1 MVPEQTCRPLPR
13 HMIKFQI
20 EIRPEAMLMDDR
32 SDSDERISRC
42 GRRRYFEQEV
52 ERLLD
57 RLYGTAL
64 RLTRNP
70 DDAEDIVAEA
80 VGKAWAKL
88 DELQDIQCL
97 EGWLFRILHNTFVS
111 EWRRRQHRQDKEVD
125 IDAHKLDGSQEASFS
140 LFDRLHQPFLLWWG
154 TPEEQV
160 LNGLLREDLQKA
172 LDGLPDAFRI
182 VVILVEVEGYRYEE
196 VAELLGIPLGTV
208 RSRLSR
214 GRSLLQKALWY
225 QAGEAGL
232 LHGTISNNP
241 VGGTR

>member
-1 MVPEQTCRPLPR
+1 
-13 HMIKFQI
+13 
-20 EIRPEAMLMDDR
+20 MDDR
-32 SDSDERISRC
+32 LDSDERTIPD
-42 GRRRYFEQEV
+42 GRRKRRHHFEQEV

-70 DDAEDIVAEA
+70 EDAEDIVAET

-97 EGWLFRILHNTFVS
+97 EGWLFRILNNAFVS

-125 IDAHKLDGSQEASFS
+125 IDAAELDGSQAESFS
-140 LFDRLHQPFLLWWG
+140 LFERLHQPFLLWWG
-154 TPEEQV
+154 TPEDQV
-160 LNGLLREDLQKA
+160 LNDLLREDLQEA
-172 LDGLPDAFRI
+172 LDSLPDAFRI

-196 VAELLGIPLGTV
+196 VAELLEIPLGTV

-214 GRSLLQKALWY
+214 GRSLLQKALWH
-225 QAGEAGL
+225 QAREAGL
-232 LHGTISNNP
+232 LRGTLSDDST
-241 VGGTR
+241 GGTR

>member
-1 MVPEQTCRPLPR
+1 
-13 HMIKFQI
+13 
-20 EIRPEAMLMDDR
+20 MDDR
-32 SDSDERISRC
+32 LDPDKPTITTSRRE
-42 GRRRYFEQEV
+42 RRRHFEQAV

-64 RLTRNP
+64 RLTRDP
-70 DDAEDIVAEA
+70 DDAEDIVAAA

-88 DELQDIQCL
+88 DELQDPQCL

-111 EWRRRQHRQDKEVD
+111 EWRRRRHRQDKEVD
-125 IDAHKLDGSQEASFS
+125 IDAPELDGSPAESFS
-140 LFDRLHQPFLLWWG
+140 LFEQFHQPFLLWWG

-160 LNGLLREDLQKA
+160 INGLLREDLQKA
-172 LDGLPDAFRI
+172 LDSLPNAFRI

-196 VAELLGIPLGTV
+196 VAELLDIPLGTV

-214 GRSLLQKALWY
+214 GRSLLQKALWH

-232 LHGTISNNP
+232 LHGTLCGDSKS
-241 VGGTR
+241 GTR